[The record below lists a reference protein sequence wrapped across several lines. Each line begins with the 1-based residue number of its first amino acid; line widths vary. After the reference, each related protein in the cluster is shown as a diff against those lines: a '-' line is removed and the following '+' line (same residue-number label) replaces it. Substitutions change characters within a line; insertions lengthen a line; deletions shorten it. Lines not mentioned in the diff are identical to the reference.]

1 MVLNGIEMLMMHC
14 IRTMYEWEPLAT
26 VQPPMISSTSSSFL
40 SLMRVGSAKNYLIN
54 NSIFSKKDDTKTDK
68 IKATVNLLD

>member
-40 SLMRVGSAKNYLIN
+40 RCVGSAKNYLIN